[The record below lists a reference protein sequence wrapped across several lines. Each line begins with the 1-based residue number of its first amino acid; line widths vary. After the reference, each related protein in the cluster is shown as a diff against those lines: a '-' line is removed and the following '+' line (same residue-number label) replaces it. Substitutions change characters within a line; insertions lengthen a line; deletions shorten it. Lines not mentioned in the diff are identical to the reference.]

1 MLLVAPLDKTKV
13 LAELNDLA
21 SKWKTKKVDV
31 PAWPVA
37 TATAVAKVYF
47 FDVPDAKQSMLR
59 IGYPALS
66 VTDADYYPAVVMNY
80 ILGGGGFASR
90 LTQELREG
98 KGYTY
103 GIGSNFS
110 GSHAVGPFTIASG
123 VRSNATYE
131 ASQLIK
137 DIVEKFG
144 DTYTDADLSN
154 TKSFLIKS
162 NTRAFE
168 TAGAKLSLLDN
179 VTKFNWSPDYV
190 LQREKIVKNMTV
202 KKIQSLSKKYL
213 DTNKMVW
220 LVVGDA
226 KTQLEP
232 LKKLGFGDPVM
243 LNPAMKG
250 F

>member
-1 MLLVAPLDKTKV
+1 LCQ
-13 LAELNDLA
+13 
-21 SKWKTKKVDV
+21 
-31 PAWPVA
+31 
-37 TATAVAKVYF
+37 
-47 FDVPDAKQSMLR
+47 DAKQSMLR
-59 IGYPALS
+59 FGYPALS
-66 VTDADYYPAVVMNY
+66 ITDADYYPAVIMNY

-98 KGYTY
+98 KRYTY
-103 GIGSNFS
+103 GISSFFS

-123 VRSNATYE
+123 VRSNVTYE
-131 ASQLIK
+131 SSQLIK
-137 DIVEKFG
+137 DIVQNFAG
-144 DTYTDADLSN
+144 NYTEADLAT
-154 TKSFLIKS
+154 TKSFLTKS

-168 TAGAKLSLLDN
+168 TAGAKLNLLDN
-179 VTKFNWSPDYV
+179 VTKYNWSPDYV

-202 KKIQSLSKKYL
+202 EKIRSLSNKYL

-232 LKKLGFGDPVM
+232 LKKLGFGDPVL
-243 LNPAMKG
+243 LNPAAKA

>member
-1 MLLVAPLDKTKV
+1 
-13 LAELNDLA
+13 
-21 SKWKTKKVDV
+21 
-31 PAWPVA
+31 
-37 TATAVAKVYF
+37 
-47 FDVPDAKQSMLR
+47 
-59 IGYPALS
+59 
-66 VTDADYYPAVVMNY
+66 MNY

-103 GIGSNFS
+103 WIGSSFS

-123 VRSNATYE
+123 VRSNVTYE
-131 ASQLIK
+131 ALQLVK

-144 DTYTDADLSN
+144 DTYTEADLST
-154 TKSFLIKS
+154 TKSFLTKS

-168 TAGAKLSLLDN
+168 TAGAKLNLLDN
-179 VTKFNWSPDYV
+179 VTKYNWSSDYV
-190 LQREKIVKNMTV
+190 LQREKIVINMTV
-202 KKIQSLSKKYL
+202 EKIRSLSKKYL
-213 DTNKMVW
+213 DVNKMVW

-243 LNPAMKG
+243 LNPATKG